1 MDICTLCFRLSH
13 NRFSR
18 PTSTSTSEVP
28 TVSVFTES
36 ATPVRRFHRQRSAGV
51 SSSVISNNIDSG
63 SRRFKPKPTS
73 VSSEATTSLYKFK
86 LARPQGRW
94 QYKTTPKPR
103 VAIRRQDEDV
113 IQSTPATPE
122 LEHSEQQPEPS
133 DTPTTSTATPSL
145 SVQTIKVEI
154 STPSNFSNAYYEIAT
169 IKSPYTFQVIIFIIS
184 SMIMCLK

>member
-1 MDICTLCFRLSH
+1 MCNVFSKYFRLSH
-13 NRFSR
+13 NRFNR
-18 PTSTSTSEVP
+18 PTSTSEIT

-36 ATPVRRFHRQRSAGV
+36 ATPTRRYHRQRSAGV

-73 VSSEATTSLYKFK
+73 VNNEASTSLYKFK

-113 IQSTPATPE
+113 IQSSPTLSE
-122 LEHSEQQPEPS
+122 LEHSEQQVEPS
-133 DTPTTSTATPSL
+133 DSQASPTATPSL
-145 SVQTIKVEI
+145 SLQTIKVEI
-154 STPSNFSNAYYEIAT
+154 STPANFSNAYYEIAT
-169 IKSPYTFQVIIFIIS
+169 IKSPYTFQVIILFYTFT
-184 SMIMCLK
+184 L